1 MALQKVSK
9 GDKSQLLFLLILSLQ
24 KTLWTSLHAPQ
35 TTVVSL
41 LAKVNSLLEYH
52 FLSVLQFLQIEDKAK
67 ASEECRKKEEGSVKW
82 KNKKLLGQ

>member
-24 KTLWTSLHAPQ
+24 KTLWTSLHVPQ

-41 LAKVNSLLEYH
+41 PAKVNSLLEYH